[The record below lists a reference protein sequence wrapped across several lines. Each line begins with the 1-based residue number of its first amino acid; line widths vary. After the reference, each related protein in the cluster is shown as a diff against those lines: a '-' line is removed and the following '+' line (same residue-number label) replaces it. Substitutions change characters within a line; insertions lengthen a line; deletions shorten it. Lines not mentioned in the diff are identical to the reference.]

1 MLNDRNQADT
11 DTRIAVETLR
21 YFQKNDE
28 ESFEELRKDLEGTE
42 LWERFEKEYG
52 S

>member
-1 MLNDRNQADT
+1 MLNDRGSSDI
-11 DTRIAVETLR
+11 DSRIAVETLR

-28 ESFEELRKDLEGTE
+28 ESFEELREDLEGTE
-42 LWERFEKEYG
+42 LWKRFEREYG

>member
-1 MLNDRNQADT
+1 MLSNRNQADT

-28 ESFEELRKDLEGTE
+28 ESFERFRKDLQGTP